1 MSDVFLGD
9 YGIVEATARKRREQ
23 QRIANQQA
31 SFMGQQ
37 RGARRQRE
45 IQQTYSRNFNPLI
58 SQFGRRGLTGPSVQ
72 SGITRAGLSSYA
84 ESLQRELG
92 RESESMQDALNDIAM
107 VEMQQ
112 QNDLEDYLAQ
122 LRLDKARSIMNTAA
136 DIKSLTSY

>member
-9 YGIVEATARKRREQ
+9 YGVAEATAKKRREQ

-31 SFMGQQ
+31 AFLGQQ
-37 RGARRQRE
+37 RGTRRQQE

-92 RESESMQDALNDIAM
+92 RESESMQDALNDIAA

-112 QNDLEDYLAQ
+112 QSDLEDYLAQ
-122 LRLDKARSIMNTAA
+122 LRLDKTRSIMNTAA